1 MRGDSDPPPP
11 PPPQPLEM
19 AESGRDPAAAEALR
33 LLAMAEARLA
43 SASSLKS
50 ALKYAKR
57 AARLRPGVGGAAALV
72 AALRVLR
79 ADPSDH
85 YGVLRL
91 PPLSSAAAIRRRYKT
106 LALDLHPDRSPFPS
120 SSSSSAVAV
129 AEEAFKRVAESFRVL
144 SDRSLKRRLDL
155 RLRRGR
161 RSPPPE
167 EEEERAATFWTACAA
182 CRLLHEFHR
191 RYVGYRLVCPSC
203 RKSFLAVEVPN
214 PNNDDDDDDEA
225 EDPEQEEGEEEAEE
239 NGDDNADD
247 NKSRVRASSR
257 DRARARRVTKSR
269 SNSRPRVSRFPPL
282 ARQKRRIEPRLS
294 NSPLAGSKK
303 PRTNPEKTLAEM
315 QMELSREKKRKERK
329 GNVKPLLQPKEEEE
343 NDSSL
348 MVVEDSDFYD
358 FDKDRSEKSFRKG
371 QIWAIYD
378 DDDGMPRHYG
388 LIEEVVSSDPFRIRM
403 SWLDIE
409 NHGDEHLLLLEKSG
423 FHISCGRFKIGRKVE
438 IRSVNLFSH
447 LIDCER
453 AARELFR
460 VYPKKG
466 SVWALYGDWNF
477 GGEERR
483 RHYDIVV
490 LLTSYSDMYGVSM
503 AYLEKV
509 GGYKSVFKRREVGAL
524 AIRCIEKEDVR
535 VFSHQIPARKLSGT
549 EGLDL
554 PRDCWELDPAS
565 LTAEMLSVTWSR

>member
-1 MRGDSDPPPP
+1 
-11 PPPQPLEM
+11 M

-91 PPLSSAAAIRRRYKT
+91 APLSSAAAIRRRYKT
-106 LALDLHPDRSPFPS
+106 LALDLHPIARPSPPPPPPLRGGGGRGGVQ
-120 SSSSSAVAV
+120 A
-129 AEEAFKRVAESFRVL
+129 RRRVL
-144 SDRSLKRRLDL
+144 PRPLRPVPQAPPRPSPPPRPTIAAAGGGGGARRHVLD
-155 RLRRGR
+155 RLRRV
-161 RSPPPE
+161 PPP
-167 EEEERAATFWTACAA
+167 
-182 CRLLHEFHR
+182 HEFHR

-203 RKSFLAVEVPN
+203 RKSFLAVEVPTPTATTMTMTKPRMRN
-214 PNNDDDDDDEA
+214 
-225 EDPEQEEGEEEAEE
+225 
-239 NGDDNADD
+239 
-247 NKSRVRASSR
+247 
-257 DRARARRVTKSR
+257 RRKEKKK
-269 SNSRPRVSRFPPL
+269 
-282 ARQKRRIEPRLS
+282 QKKMATTMPMII
-294 NSPLAGSKK
+294 KT
-303 PRTNPEKTLAEM
+303 RTNPEKTLAEM
-315 QMELSREKKRKERK
+315 QMELSREKKRKKRK

-423 FHISCGRFKIGRKVE
+423 FIS
-438 IRSVNLFSH
+438 
-447 LIDCER
+447 
-453 AARELFR
+453 R
-460 VYPKKG
+460 V
-466 SVWALYGDWNF
+466 GDLRL
-477 GGEERR
+477 EE
-483 RHYDIVV
+483 
-490 LLTSYSDMYGVSM
+490 
-503 AYLEKV
+503 
-509 GGYKSVFKRREVGAL
+509 KSKSAQS
-524 AIRCIEKEDVR
+524 ISSPI
-535 VFSHQIPARKLSGT
+535 
-549 EGLDL
+549 
-554 PRDCWELDPAS
+554 
-565 LTAEMLSVTWSR
+565 